1 MLRRQREGS
10 VICTSC
16 GVLVGVND
24 DKCYNCGRR
33 RPGLW
38 GFAPLLR
45 ALGNDLGVVPFV
57 MSTCAIIYVLTLIFS
72 RGGINQGGIF
82 GLLAPTG
89 LSLILFGGTSPQ
101 LVFEYGRWWTIIS
114 ASWLHGGLLHIGMN
128 MYAMSF
134 LGPAVADMYGP
145 ARLVIIYT
153 AGGIAGF
160 ALSVF
165 WGAFMPAIPLMG
177 TSGCGVESYHVW
189 AVQNL
194 GTIALQPGTYVMRLD
209 FVAAGLNIDWVAFTR
224 V

>member
-1 MLRRQREGS
+1 

-33 RPGLW
+33 NPGLW

-45 ALGNDLGVVPFV
+45 ALGNDLGFVPFV

-89 LSLILFGGTSPQ
+89 LALVLFGGTSPQ
-101 LVFEYGRWWTIIS
+101 LVFDYGRWWTIIS

-134 LGPAVADMYGP
+134 LGPAVAEMRGQ
-145 ARLVIIYT
+145 ARRQLLGADETIDLGVQSGGDGVPVEGRLERADLGAVELRADRLERQRHVRASVAVRHRVDVEPVQLLLVRAQCVT
-153 AGGIAGF
+153 ESEHRLW
-160 ALSVF
+160 LSV
-165 WGAFMPAIPLMG
+165 
-177 TSGCGVESYHVW
+177 T
-189 AVQNL
+189 
-194 GTIALQPGTYVMRLD
+194 
-209 FVAAGLNIDWVAFTR
+209 
-224 V
+224 